1 MAKPLR
7 VYADTS
13 VFGGVYDSE
22 FAVPS
27 QIFFEQVQ
35 EGRFSLVTSTL
46 VSTELQDA
54 PKQVKNLFTT
64 LLPLMEIVPVDANA
78 LALQSAYLQAGIV
91 TAKWAD
97 DALHV
102 ATATVSSV
110 KLLISWNFRHIV
122 HYDKIRLY
130 NAINRLQEWDE
141 IEIFSPRE
149 VIFYET
155 EEESD

>member
-1 MAKPLR
+1 MRKPLR

-13 VFGGVYDSE
+13 VFGGVYDTE

-35 EGRFSLVTSTL
+35 EGHFLLITSVLVDI
-46 VSTELQDA
+46 ELRDA
-54 PKQVKNLFTT
+54 PPSVQNLFAKM
-64 LLPLMEIVPVDANA
+64 LPHMEIASVNANTI
-78 LALQSAYLQAGIV
+78 ALQNAYLQAGIL
-91 TAKWAD
+91 TAKWAA

-102 ATATVSSV
+102 ATATVAGAGI
-110 KLLISWNFRHIV
+110 LISWNFRHIV
-122 HYDKIRLY
+122 HYDKIRYY
-130 NAINRLQEWDE
+130 NAINRLQGWDE

-155 EEESD
+155 EDENQ